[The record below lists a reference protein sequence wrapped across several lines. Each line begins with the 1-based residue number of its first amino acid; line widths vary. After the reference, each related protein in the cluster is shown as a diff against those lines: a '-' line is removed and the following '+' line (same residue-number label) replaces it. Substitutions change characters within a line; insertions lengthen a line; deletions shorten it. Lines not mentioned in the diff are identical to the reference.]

1 MGVGEGGRGWSICYP
16 LAGFLS
22 SLIPSKKS
30 VPLVTPP
37 VCLAEPCPTPSPPD
51 HYSVD
56 HASRVSTW
64 ASTQAAQTVRAA
76 TLSPRMHQ
84 PGPTLGSLSASPTP
98 GCCPQLGPIQ
108 VQGRVRGGA
117 GGQETSPP
125 SQGRPRPPSAA
136 GEAVA
141 MATPAPWGQ
150 RGRLPPGAG
159 PDVSLGPSRRS
170 GQFTAAGAARADCG
184 AGRTEAGPA
193 PLAPHRP
200 IPAASKAAASTTS
213 PQHTDSP
220 PRTLTPA
227 DVVDG
232 RAQWPIAEPATGSFD
247 QWGAGGR
254 GFFSP
259 NVNSPADMRAKGCQD
274 GDSRRPALWDL

>member
-1 MGVGEGGRGWSICYP
+1 MGQYP
-16 LAGFLS
+16 KLPKL
-22 SLIPSKKS
+22 
-30 VPLVTPP
+30 
-37 VCLAEPCPTPSPPD
+37 
-51 HYSVD
+51 
-56 HASRVSTW
+56 
-64 ASTQAAQTVRAA
+64 RAA
-76 TLSPRMHQ
+76 TLTPHAL
-84 PGPTLGSLSASPTP
+84 PGPNLGGLAASPTP

-108 VQGRVRGGA
+108 VQGIVSGGA

-141 MATPAPWGQ
+141 MATPPPRGQ

-159 PDVSLGPSRRS
+159 PDVSLGLSRSS

-184 AGRTEAGPA
+184 AGQAEAGPA
-193 PLAPHRP
+193 PPAPHRP
-200 IPAASKAAASTTS
+200 FPAASTAAASTTS

-227 DVVDG
+227 DAADG
-232 RAQWPIAEPATGSFD
+232 RARWPTAEPAAGSSD
-247 QWGAGGR
+247 QWAAGGR

-259 NVNSPADMRAKGCQD
+259 KARSPADMRAKECQD
-274 GDSRRPALWDL
+274 GDSVRQALWDL

>member
-1 MGVGEGGRGWSICYP
+1 
-16 LAGFLS
+16 
-22 SLIPSKKS
+22 
-30 VPLVTPP
+30 
-37 VCLAEPCPTPSPPD
+37 
-51 HYSVD
+51 
-56 HASRVSTW
+56 
-64 ASTQAAQTVRAA
+64 
-76 TLSPRMHQ
+76 MHQ
-84 PGPTLGSLSASPTP
+84 PGPNLGSLSASPTP

-159 PDVSLGPSRRS
+159 PDVSLGLSRRS
-170 GQFTAAGAARADCG
+170 RQFTAAGAARADCG

-193 PLAPHRP
+193 PPAPHRP
-200 IPAASKAAASTTS
+200 FPAASIAAASTTS

-227 DVVDG
+227 DAADG
-232 RAQWPIAEPATGSFD
+232 RAQWPTAESASGSFN
-247 QWGAGGR
+247 QWDANGR

-259 NVNSPADMRAKGCQD
+259 NVRSPGDMRGKVCQN
-274 GDSRRPALWDL
+274 GDSPWSALWDL